1 MDNKRVIGVLS
12 ALAQHTRLR
21 VFRTLVKSEP
31 EGLAAGELARQS
43 GAPHNTMSTHLAVL
57 SRAGLVTPERH
68 SRHIIYR
75 ADLSIFREAMLYLLK
90 DCCAGKPE
98 ICAPLIA
105 DLTSCYEPSEGRH
118 G

>member
-1 MDNKRVIGVLS
+1 MDNKTVIEILS
-12 ALAQHTRLR
+12 ALAQHTRLD
-21 VFRTLVKSEP
+21 VFRMLVRSEP
-31 EGLAAGELARQS
+31 KGLAAGELARRS

-57 SRAGLVTPERH
+57 SRAGLVTSERQ
-68 SRHIIYR
+68 SRSIVYR
-75 ADLSIFREAMLYLLK
+75 VDLSVFRDAVLYLLK

-105 DLTSCYEPSEGRH
+105 DLVPCEPSGACH